1 MKYAEARSLIRD
13 GDVLAFRGTR
23 LFSKIIKLWTRSRVS
38 HVGVACWMHG
48 RLTVVEALEG
58 VGVRVFPLSRYIEQR
73 CRVDWYEL
81 LQAER
86 DTIRHGPL
94 DRSSVV
100 AFSLSK
106 WGLRYASPWQFLR
119 SWGWLSR
126 WAAVH
131 HGVPDD
137 TNPDRFFCS
146 ELVLDALR
154 SGGYRG
160 EGYDKPAAK
169 TTPADVIELP
179 CLRRRGRLDP

>member
-1 MKYAEARSLIRD
+1 MKYAEVRLLVRD

-58 VGVRVFPLSRYIEQR
+58 VGVRVFPLSRYIEQG
-73 CRVDWYEL
+73 CWVAWYEM
-81 LQAER
+81 LQGER
-86 DTIRHGPL
+86 DRIDHGPL
-94 DRSSVV
+94 DRKAVV
-100 AFSLSK
+100 SFALSK

-119 SWGWLSR
+119 SWGWLSH
-126 WAAVH
+126 WAA
-131 HGVPDD
+131 GRRGLPAD

-154 SGGYRG
+154 EGGYQG
-160 EGYDKPAAK
+160 EGYDNPAAE
-169 TTPADVIELP
+169 TSPADVIELP